1 MKKLTYKNT
10 LTACYLGYITQA
22 IVVNFMPILFIV
34 FQDEFGI
41 SFTDLGGL
49 VLLNFVTQIIVDVI
63 ATRYIDKI
71 GFRRAVVPA
80 HIFSALGLICLGFL
94 PGVLPD
100 PYVGLVISVIIF
112 SFGGG
117 LIEVVISPV
126 VDFIP
131 SEDNSASMSLLHS
144 FYCWGQL
151 FVVLITTIV
160 LRLLGYASWRVLAL
174 CWALIPIFN
183 IFYFMRVPLPDTC
196 PEERQSL
203 RTLFTQGGFLLAL
216 LLMIGSGAS
225 EQIMAQ
231 WSSLFAQKG
240 LGVSKVMGDLL
251 GPCLFALFMAVG
263 RMWYGIKGEKIDLKK
278 ALLFCSI
285 LCIGCYL
292 AAVFFSNPL
301 ISLAACA
308 LTGFSVSIMWPGV
321 LSFTSARFPKG
332 GAAMFGVMA
341 IFGDVGCSVGPW
353 LAGLISDSAQ
363 KLPQAAELAREY
375 SLGLEQVGLKA
386 GILIGVVFPVIMVF
400 GLLVMRKKKS

>member
-1 MKKLTYKNT
+1 MEKLNVLYEDN
-10 LTACYLGYITQA
+10 Q
-22 IVVNFMPILFIV
+22 IVVVIKPQNVPT
-34 FQDEFGI
+34 QSDE
-41 SFTDLGGL
+41 SKD
-49 VLLNFVTQIIVDVI
+49 VDMLTMVKN
-63 ATRYIDKI
+63 YIKEKYNK
-71 GFRRAVVPA
+71 P
-80 HIFSALGLICLGFL
+80 
-94 PGVLPD
+94 
-100 PYVGLVISVIIF
+100 
-112 SFGGG
+112 
-117 LIEVVISPV
+117 
-126 VDFIP
+126 
-131 SEDNSASMSLLHS
+131 
-144 FYCWGQL
+144 
-151 FVVLITTIV
+151 
-160 LRLLGYASWRVLAL
+160 
-174 CWALIPIFN
+174 
-183 IFYFMRVPLPDTC
+183 
-196 PEERQSL
+196 
-203 RTLFTQGGFLLAL
+203 GGFLLAL